1 MARNLCESMRI
12 VSGIYKGRR
21 FSPPNSIKARP
32 TTDMAR
38 EALFNVM
45 AQEIYLHDIDV
56 LDLFAGT
63 GAISLE
69 FLSRGARSA
78 TAIEIDFVAKK
89 FMETL
94 KREWQVPNL
103 KIVKADV
110 FKLMKNPN
118 QSFDLVFADPPYA
131 HPKFADIP
139 TLILNS
145 GWLKKDGLLIIEH
158 SSDNTF
164 EEHPAFSRHR
174 NYGNVNF
181 TFFRQ

>member
-1 MARNLCESMRI
+1 
-12 VSGIYKGRR
+12 
-21 FSPPNSIKARP
+21 
-32 TTDMAR
+32 MAR
-38 EALFNVM
+38 EALFNVL
-45 AQEIYLHDIDV
+45 AHEIHIQDIDI

-94 KREWQVPNL
+94 KREWNVPNL
-103 KIVKADV
+103 KVVKADV

-118 QSFDLVFADPPYA
+118 QSFDVVFADPPYA
-131 HPKFADIP
+131 HARFADLP

-145 GWLKKDGLLIIEH
+145 GWLKKDGLLILEH
-158 SSDNTF
+158 SSDNSF
-164 EEHPAFSRHR
+164 EEHPAYFSHR

-181 TFFRQ
+181 TFFKE